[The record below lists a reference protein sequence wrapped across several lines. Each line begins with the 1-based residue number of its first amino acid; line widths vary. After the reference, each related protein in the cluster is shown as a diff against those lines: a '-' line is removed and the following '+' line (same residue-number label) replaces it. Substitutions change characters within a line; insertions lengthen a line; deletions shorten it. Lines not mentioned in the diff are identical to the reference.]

1 MTAFS
6 LKPASTLGHPRFTN
20 LFGNLLQEDLPGLWK
35 NDGYR
40 FSPSVNIKDT
50 ATAYV
55 IDVAV
60 PGFKKEDFN
69 VKVEEN
75 LLTISGK
82 LEATEV
88 KEGEKYTR
96 KEFSQ
101 QSFSRSFTLPKN
113 VKAEQIAATYEQG
126 ILTLTLP
133 KPEEEKS
140 KGAIEVKIA

>member
-6 LKPASTLGHPRFTN
+6 LKPASQPRYTN
-20 LFGNLLQEDLPGLWK
+20 LFGNLWHEDFPGFLK
-35 NDGYR
+35 NDVYR

-50 ATAYV
+50 AAAYL
-55 IDVAV
+55 IEVAV
-60 PGFKKEDFN
+60 PGFKKEDFS

-82 LEATEV
+82 VETAET
-88 KEGEKYTR
+88 KEDGKYTR
-96 KEFSQ
+96 KEFTQ

-113 VKAEQIAATYEQG
+113 LKAEEIAATYDQG
-126 ILTLTLP
+126 ILTLSLP
-133 KPEEEKS
+133 KPEEEKA